1 MFFVPVHGL
10 WTTLNL
16 NDYICTGIL
25 VSLEKI
31 PTTER
36 FLLDGRLSKEYLE
49 GYRRELPHRTDNAER
64 AALRRQNI
72 IIGDGFRSVWFGR
85 NEIRLK
91 EVLLQ
96 LGLVHQAKNL
106 GQRNPAIPRL
116 TREESKKL
124 YDELVRRIEHRVNSL
139 SLSKNSQPFRPA
151 DLGESACDCDD
162 DALEEHES
170 EDK

>member
-72 IIGDGFRSVWFGR
+72 IIGDGFRSFWFGR

-124 YDELVRRIEHRVNSL
+124 YDELVRRIELRVNSL
-139 SLSKNSQPFRPA
+139 SLSKNSQPFRPG
-151 DLGESACDCDD
+151 DLGERACDCDD